1 MCLSST
7 NIHFDYDGHYSKSG
21 DDYEWIPTDAQ
32 LRNKAHV
39 VGIMVSVRVDM
50 EKKRMWALVWNRRN
64 TMNIPSK
71 NTRGVGCKPFT
82 FSLNVLLYGN
92 VER

>member
-32 LRNKAHV
+32 LRKKAYV
-39 VGIMVSVRVDM
+39 VGTIVSVRVDM
-50 EKKRMWALVWNRRN
+50 EKKRMWALGLEQKEHNEHPHKKHKRSR
-64 TMNIPSK
+64 
-71 NTRGVGCKPFT
+71 
-82 FSLNVLLYGN
+82 L
-92 VER
+92 

>member
-7 NIHFDYDGHYSKSG
+7 NIHFDYDGHYSMSE
-21 DDYEWIPTDAQ
+21 DDYEWIPIDAR
-32 LRNKAHV
+32 LKAHL
-39 VGIMVSVRVDM
+39 VGIMVSVRVNM

-64 TMNIPSK
+64 TMNIPTR

-82 FSLNVLLYGN
+82 FSLNIFIVW
-92 VER
+92 ER